1 MMPLTHEMANITAIT
16 SIQHVG
22 LVVMNGIDIFVLCLL
37 ILEGLKK
44 TKLTTT
50 SRVFDS
56 SQILEF

>member
-1 MMPLTHEMANITAIT
+1 MANITAIT